1 MSTYEVRDPDSIPLS
16 RYADL
21 QSLPLSTLLVGQDG
35 RIRKARSFPLAHIE
49 PGMPLEKVL
58 SVSYPTLAAAAQ
70 SDIPPS
76 LPAILSTTAGP
87 VHVLAQSLPLADGI
101 LVIITNLSAVQEAE
115 EWRFQNTPYG
125 VVRLGIDGVV
135 VFANDAARRLW
146 NDAGLVG
153 ESFADLLPKAFRPEF
168 VSKFKEV
175 LASRTARA
183 IRLTSGAEVMVGDH
197 TVHSEPRL
205 TLLPEFLTKDALRG
219 VQVVIREGILN
230 ALRVALREAAI
241 GTTRTG
247 SASEPINKPSA
258 NWRDRTRRMLDLLRD
273 VLPHNLAII
282 SEVSESGEW
291 IRPILM
297 HPEPEDSWPRMWW
310 RTSKKEQ
317 DQLSAEPF
325 REELSEWI
333 RRNPDRKDE
342 PLLKLLQAVKPDGNA
357 LESFA
362 VVPIRPQGRAE
373 AVLTLAS
380 TQPKRFLPPPGID
393 PAELAA
399 AQDDE
404 ELPRDP
410 LAVLSRLGLDALI
423 VAMLQRA
430 KVEERIEEKS
440 LVESIAKAE
449 TVPRAASILLR
460 ELVSRF
466 GWDHAA
472 VFIAHRPDALEADGS
487 KGHDH
492 KADPG
497 EVLRPF
503 VQYPEL
509 ENGIPHPLAIRP
521 DYVQP
526 LYDPELGEDFDEKRA
541 LASGMLGAAIRS
553 ARHGGTGILVA
564 SDVTE
569 RDDKGRP
576 PHWFRSI
583 SDKQHSAL
591 TIALTINGRTR
602 WVLDTVSRQPN
613 AFIEEDGARVA
624 PLVKS
629 LAQRISELRQNKLNE
644 RLVDLMDKAVV
655 ITDETG
661 LILQTNSRARELLGL
676 PHMSESE
683 GLQACKTDDCNLS
696 TFVHGCGLPG
706 MHESEKTLCMGPRQ
720 GTGVETHV
728 HRYEDVTRTSDI
740 IWVLS
745 GADRETYNVDTK
757 YIADTVQEVARQ
769 ARAPLLLAATLAK
782 QLGRGQLQ
790 DLIAPMAQR
799 VSEGIAKADI
809 TFERLAEAR
818 GALRA
823 PKREDR
829 IVRLDALLNDIF
841 AKLSDGD
848 RARMR
853 LNAAGDIV
861 VSGDRGRL
869 TYALR
874 TLLNLMLSRD
884 NDPVS
889 ITLRDLDAQAQIEL
903 SGADLTQLSTSDD
916 LVRAQALEAAANGQK
931 SVQAILSA
939 HGGRLERT
947 PTGFL
952 LHVPV
957 AQAREAQP

>member
-1 MSTYEVRDPDSIPLS
+1 MATSEVRDSAPIPLS

-21 QSLPLSTLLVGQDG
+21 QSLPLSTLLIGQDG
-35 RIRKARSFPLAHIE
+35 CIRKARSLPQAHIE
-49 PGMPLEKVL
+49 SGVALETVL
-58 SVSYPTLAAAAQ
+58 SVSYPALVAAAQ
-70 SDIPPS
+70 SGMPPS
-76 LPAILSTTAGP
+76 LPAILSTLTGP
-87 VHVLAQSLPLADGI
+87 MHVLAQPLPLADGI
-101 LVIITNLSAVQEAE
+101 GVIITDLSAVQKAE
-115 EWRFQNTPYG
+115 ECRFQTTPYG
-125 VVRLGIDGVV
+125 VVRLGIDGIV
-135 VFANDAARRLW
+135 VFANNAARRLW
-146 NDAGLVG
+146 NEPNLVG
-153 ESFADLLPKAFRPEF
+153 QSFANLLPEAFRTEF
-168 VSKFKEV
+168 VHKFKEV

-183 IRLTSGAEVMVGDH
+183 IRLTSGAEVRVGNH
-197 TVHSEPRL
+197 TVPSVPRL
-205 TLLPEFLTKDALRG
+205 TLLPEFLTEAALRG
-219 VQVVIREGILN
+219 IQVVIREGILN

-241 GTTRTG
+241 GTTQTG
-247 SASEPINKPSA
+247 SASEPLGKSSA
-258 NWRDRTRRMLDLLRD
+258 SWRDRTRRMLDLLRD
-273 VLPHNLAII
+273 VLPHDLAIV

-291 IRPILM
+291 MRPILM
-297 HPEPEDSWPRMWW
+297 HPEPQDSWPRMWW
-310 RTSKKEQ
+310 RTSKDDK
-317 DQLSAEPF
+317 DRLNAEPF
-325 REELSEWI
+325 PETLSQWLE
-333 RRNPDRKDE
+333 RNPDRKNE
-342 PLLKLLQAVKPDGNA
+342 PMLKLLQAIKPDGKP

-362 VVPIRPQGRAE
+362 VVPIRPQGRTE

-380 TQPKRFLPPPGID
+380 TQPNRFQAPDGMNS
-393 PAELAA
+393 AELAA
-399 AQDDE
+399 TQDDDE

-410 LAVLSRLGLDALI
+410 VAVLGRLSLDALI

-430 KVEERIEEKS
+430 KVEERIEEKA
-440 LVESIAKAE
+440 LVESIEKAE
-449 TVPRAASILLR
+449 TVPGAVSILLR

-472 VFIAHRPDALEADGS
+472 VFIAHHPDPLETDGRKDHDPQAD
-487 KGHDH
+487 
-492 KADPG
+492 AG

-509 ENGIPHPLAIRP
+509 ENGVPHPLAIPR

-526 LYDPELGEDFDEKRA
+526 LYDPKPGEKFDEERA
-541 LASGMLGAAIRS
+541 RASGMLGAAIRS
-553 ARHGGTGILVA
+553 ARLGGSGILVA
-564 SDVTE
+564 SDVE
-569 RDDKGRP
+569 KEKGRP

-583 SDKQHSAL
+583 SDEQCSAL

-613 AFIEEDGARVA
+613 AFIEEDGPRVA

-629 LAQRISELRQNKLNE
+629 LAQRISELRQNKLNG
-644 RLVDLMDKAVV
+644 RLVDLTDKAVV

-661 LILQTNSRARELLGL
+661 LILQTNSRACELLGL
-676 PHMSESE
+676 PRMSEE
-683 GLQACKTDDCNLS
+683 GLQACKIEDCNLS
-696 TFVHGCGLPG
+696 KFVHGSGLPG
-706 MHESEKTLCMGPRQ
+706 VSESEKTLCMGPQ
-720 GTGVETHV
+720 NGTGVETRV
-728 HRYEDVTRTSDI
+728 HRFEDVTRTSDI

-745 GADRETYNVDTK
+745 GADRETYNFDSK

-769 ARAPLLLAATLAK
+769 ARAPLLLAATLAR

-829 IVRLDALLNDIF
+829 TVWLDALLSDIF
-841 AKLSDGD
+841 AKLSNGD
-848 RARMR
+848 RARLQ

-861 VSGDRGRL
+861 VSGDRDRL

-884 NDPVS
+884 NGSVS
-889 ITLRDLDAQAQIEL
+889 ITLRQHGARAQIEL

-939 HGGRLERT
+939 HGGGLERT
-947 PTGFL
+947 PSGFL
-952 LHVPV
+952 LHIPATLPTEV
-957 AQAREAQP
+957 QL